1 MSTSTITHHAAPMA
15 AAAGAVV
22 AIALG
27 GVAFV
32 DRARLGAVR
41 SYPPTRSRAWWRR
54 PSTAGHY
61 EYTASGGKLVGG
73 P

>member
-27 GVAFV
+27 AVAFSIAH
-32 DRARLGAVR
+32 DWGGAVA
-41 SYPPTRSRAWWRR
+41 PTDPVQSVVA
-54 PSTAGHY
+54 PAQHGGHY